1 MAQSCY
7 WLLLAQCKI
16 SLKLSV
22 LAFVETYSEPQNY
35 KVLHNPSLNKYVGD
49 WYNYIN
55 LENLDE
61 WESWL
66 NCWYKLSKQKKKTLI
81 LRSATLFPP
90 WMKIEEEKFKTNVPL
105 VEGLIVIILI
115 YRSLHQCGRCRRT
128 KAESA
133 SARPL
138 TSLLRFAST
147 STRERLLKGY
157 VNA

>member
-61 WESWL
+61 
-66 NCWYKLSKQKKKTLI
+66 
-81 LRSATLFPP
+81 
-90 WMKIEEEKFKTNVPL
+90 
-105 VEGLIVIILI
+105 
-115 YRSLHQCGRCRRT
+115 
-128 KAESA
+128 
-133 SARPL
+133 
-138 TSLLRFAST
+138 
-147 STRERLLKGY
+147 
-157 VNA
+157 